1 MVFQQEQKKELMLLK
16 HKLDMEK
23 LQMKASDG
31 AVEADNLVEYSVEDI
46 TRALKKAE
54 EA

>member
-1 MVFQQEQKKELMLLK
+1 MALK
-16 HKLDMEK
+16 HKYELEK
-23 LQMKASDG
+23 LQMKVSDDVID
-31 AVEADNLVEYSVEDI
+31 AQDLVEYSVEDI